1 MPSIIKCFCK
11 VNLSLKILKYSEE
24 YKKHFLSSIFLRSS
38 QFYDFLKITQNSSK
52 PGIFMKYQGKW
63 ITVNNQILKKV
74 INYFTNHYHL
84 DLSKIRVEI
93 IKNIPIGS
101 GLGGGS
107 SDAAGFI
114 KWFYKTYKIN
124 KNKQIDYL
132 SIARYLGSDIPFF
145 LSNFKMAKVEGI
157 GEKISH
163 MKNFKIKHHIIINKV
178 MCKTSEVFN
187 HYKNQ
192 LKPKRNSLNDLTE
205 SAFILYPE
213 LEKIYFEL
221 KKIHKYVILSGSGSS
236 FVVLKEKYK
245 YE

>member
-1 MPSIIKCFCK
+1 MSSTIKCFCK
-11 VNLSLKILKYSEE
+11 VNLSLKILNYSQE
-24 YKKHFLSSIFLRSS
+24 YQKHFLSSIFLRSN
-38 QFYDFLKITQNSSK
+38 QFFDLLKITKKSSK
-52 PGIFMKYQGKW
+52 PGVFMKCQNEW
-63 ITVNNQILKKV
+63 ITIDNQILEKV
-74 INYFTNHYHL
+74 IIYLTNYYKLN
-84 DLSKIRVEI
+84 LSKIRVEI

-114 KWFYKTYKIN
+114 KWFYKSFKISK
-124 KNKQIDYL
+124 KNQINYFL
-132 SIARYLGSDIPFF
+132 IAKDLGSDIPFF
-145 LSNFKMAKVEGI
+145 LSNFKLAKVEGI
-157 GEKISH
+157 GEKILQ

-192 LKPKRNSLNDLTE
+192 LKPKKNNLNDLTE

-213 LEKIYFEL
+213 LEKIYYDL
-221 KKIHKYVILSGSGSS
+221 KKIHKNVILSGSGSS

>member
-1 MPSIIKCFCK
+1 MSNIIKCFCK
-11 VNLSLKILKYSEE
+11 VNLSLKVIKYSHE
-24 YKKHFLSSIFLRSS
+24 YQKHFLSSVFLRSN
-38 QFYDFLKITQNSSK
+38 QFFDLLKITKKSSR
-52 PGIFMKYQGKW
+52 PGVFMKYQGKW
-63 ITVNNQILKKV
+63 IAIDNQILEKV
-74 INYFTNHYHL
+74 ILYLTNYYQL

-114 KWFYKTYKIN
+114 KWFYKAFKIS
-124 KNKQIDYL
+124 KPKQINYFL
-132 SIARYLGSDIPFF
+132 IAKDLGSDIPFF
-145 LSNFKMAKVEGI
+145 LSNFKLAKVEGI
-157 GEKISH
+157 GEKILR

-192 LKPKRNSLNDLTE
+192 PKSKKNNLNDLTE

-213 LEKIYFEL
+213 LEKIYYEL
-221 KKIHKYVILSGSGSS
+221 KKNHKHVILSGSGSS
-236 FVVLKEKYK
+236 FVVFKEKYK

>member
-1 MPSIIKCFCK
+1 MSSIIKCFCK
-11 VNLSLKILKYSEE
+11 VNLSLKILKYSQE
-24 YKKHFLSSIFLRSS
+24 YQKHFLSSIFLRSN
-38 QFYDFLKITQNSSK
+38 QFYDFLKITQNSFKS
-52 PGIFMKYQGKW
+52 GIFMKYQGKK
-63 ITVNNQILKKV
+63 ITVSNQILEKV
-74 INYFTNHYHL
+74 IHYLTSYYHL

-124 KNKQIDYL
+124 RSKQIDYL
-132 SIARYLGSDIPFF
+132 SIAKNIGSDVPFF

-187 HYKNQ
+187 HYKNH
-192 LKPKRNSLNDLTE
+192 LKRKKNSFNDLTE

-213 LEKIYFEL
+213 LKKIYFEL
-221 KKIHKYVILSGSGSS
+221 KKIYKYVILSGSGSS